1 MPPTC
6 GATVNPAWVYAGSPP
21 SASHSTRCAG
31 GSHREILRVNTKG
44 SSSLE
49 LRGKQVH
56 RLAAPTRCS
65 CAALSAKPLKV
76 ASFPG
81 ESLAH
86 GLCTCLAK
94 PSSVFPATTPRL
106 FLGRLW
112 HPTLPLR
119 DGLFAGRPP
128 PEHSR
133 LWQPPLPLRDGFF
146 AGRPQPEYRP
156 LGRRRLSSLAP
167 CGRVFAESRSC
178 PAKFLAPRKPDPAS
192 TDGESEARQS
202 YPGCS
207 YRNQR
212 RLEKSAAPRS

>member
-31 GSHREILRVNTKG
+31 GSHREILKVNTKG

-49 LRGKQVH
+49 LRGQHVH
-56 RLAAPTRCS
+56 RLAAPTRSS

-112 HPTLPLR
+112 HPT
-119 DGLFAGRPP
+119 
-128 PEHSR
+128 
-133 LWQPPLPLRDGFF
+133 LPLRDGFF